1 MRNKVV
7 TVFFCLL
14 LAGALVLS
22 IALPDKYYSE
32 SEKRLL
38 TQREELKIEEYGSGK
53 FQSTLDKYLTDQ
65 FPGRD
70 GWISLKTLAD
80 LISGKR
86 EVNGVFFAR
95 DNYLIQNFDTIN
107 ASRFVNN
114 TAQLGKLSQQVKAM
128 GLPCTVI
135 PVPTAIQILSDK
147 LPAFALHTD
156 QGQIISYM
164 REQGLPV
171 LDVTGTLNAHREEYI
186 YYRTDHH
193 YTSLGAYYCYAAY
206 RESRGLPV
214 PVLEDYLTEALST
227 NFLGTSYNKVN
238 YPFAEADTITAY
250 YKRDH
255 HAVSY
260 NGGAETADSIYERS
274 YLEGKDQ
281 YGVFL
286 NSNQAQTVI
295 QGGGESGKLLLVKDS
310 FGNSFAQ
317 FPVEDYAEV
326 HMVDLRFFRENL
338 TDYIRENGITEVLAV
353 YGIPNL
359 ANDVRL
365 SIQ

>member
-1 MRNKVV
+1 MRNKIV

-14 LAGALVLS
+14 LAGALGLS
-22 IALPDKYYSE
+22 TILPDKYYSE

-38 TQREELKIEEYGSGK
+38 TQREELKIAEYSSGK

-80 LISGKR
+80 LASGKR
-86 EVNGVFFAR
+86 EVNGVFFAQ
-95 DNYLIQNFDTIN
+95 DNYLIQGFDAIN

-114 TAQLGKLSQQVKAM
+114 TAQLGKLSQQAEAM
-128 GLPCTVI
+128 GLPCTVM
-135 PVPTAIQILSDK
+135 PVPTAIQILAHK
-147 LPAFALHTD
+147 LPPFASYSD
-156 QGQIISYM
+156 QKQVISYM
-164 REQGLPV
+164 KEQGLPV
-171 LDVTGTLNAHREEYI
+171 LDVAATLESHKEEYI

-206 RESRGLPV
+206 RENLGLPV
-214 PVLEDYLTEALST
+214 PALDDYQTEALST

-238 YPFAEADTITAY
+238 YPFAKADTITAY
-250 YKRDH
+250 YKTDN

-260 NGGAETADSIYERS
+260 NGGTKTADSIYERS

-295 QGGGESGKLLLVKDS
+295 HGGGEIGKLLLVKDS

-338 TDYIRENGITEVLAV
+338 TGYIRDNGITEVLVV

-359 ANDVRL
+359 TNDVSL

>member
-14 LAGALVLS
+14 LAGTLS
-22 IALPDKYYSE
+22 LSMALPDKYYSE

-53 FQSTLDKYLTDQ
+53 FQSTLDRYLTDQ

-80 LISGKR
+80 LIGGKR

-95 DNYLIQNFDTIN
+95 DNYLIQSFDAIN
-107 ASRFVNN
+107 ASRFISN
-114 TAQLGKLSQQVKAM
+114 TAQLKKLSRQVADM
-128 GLPCTVI
+128 GLPCTVMPI
-135 PVPTAIQILSDK
+135 PTAVQILANK
-147 LPAFALHTD
+147 LPVFATHTD
-156 QGQIISYM
+156 QLQVIAYLK
-164 REQGLPV
+164 EQGLDV
-171 LDVTGTLNAHREEYI
+171 VDVTQTLADHSGEYI

-214 PVLEDYLTEALST
+214 PALVDYQTEVLST

-238 YPFAEADTITAY
+238 YPFAKADTIMAY
-250 YKRDH
+250 YKNAN

-260 NGGAETADSIYERS
+260 NDGEKKSDSIYERS
-274 YLEGKDQ
+274 YLEGRDQ

-295 QGGGESGKLLLVKDS
+295 QGGGQAGKLLLVKDS
-310 FGNSFAQ
+310 FGNSLAQ
-317 FPVEDYAEV
+317 FPAEDYAEV
-326 HMVDLRFFRENL
+326 HMVDLRFFRDSL
-338 TDYIRENGITEVLAV
+338 TDYIRDNGITEVLVV

-359 ANDVRL
+359 TSDVAL

>member
-1 MRNKVV
+1 MRNKI
-7 TVFFCLL
+7 TTTFFCLL
-14 LAGALVLS
+14 LVGAAALS
-22 IALPDKYYSE
+22 LALPDRYYSE

-38 TQREELKIEEYGSGK
+38 TQREELKVEEYGSGK
-53 FQSTLDKYLTDQ
+53 FQSSLDQYLTDQ

-80 LISGKR
+80 LAGGKR

-95 DNYLIQNFDTIN
+95 DNYLIQGFDAID
-107 ASRFVNN
+107 ASRFVSN
-114 TAQLGKLSQQVKAM
+114 TAQLKKLSDQMEAL
-128 GLPCTVI
+128 GLPCTVMPI
-135 PVPTAIQILSDK
+135 PTAVQVLADK
-147 LPAFALHTD
+147 LPAFAVYSD
-156 QGQIISYM
+156 QRQIISYM
-164 REQGLPV
+164 EEQGLPV
-171 LDVTGTLNAHREEYI
+171 LDVTATMAGHSGEYI

-214 PVLEDYLTEALST
+214 PALGDYQTETLSE

-238 YPFAEADTITAY
+238 YPFAKADAITAY
-250 YKRDH
+250 YKSDC

-260 NGGAETADSIYERS
+260 NGGAKTADSIYERS
-274 YLEGKDQ
+274 YLEGRDQ

-295 QGGGESGKLLLVKDS
+295 QGGGQSGNLLLIKDS
-310 FGNSFAQ
+310 FGNSLAQ
-317 FPVEDYAEV
+317 FPAEDYAEV
-326 HMVDLRFFRENL
+326 HMVDLRFFRDSL
-338 TDYIRENGITEVLAV
+338 TDYIRDNGITEVLVV

-359 ANDVRL
+359 TNDAAL